1 MSRTNVR
8 PGIAALIV
16 GTLLAAAVAA
26 PPETQTRIIDVA
38 DLVPTRDPQ
47 LRRAMSDRVMFR
59 VRASQESRSEVG
71 SRLEKH
77 GVADKFSAFTIAE
90 LLDVV
95 AGEVDEE
102 FDVTTEGTQI
112 AMRGS
117 PEALQRAAD
126 AAEILRRIAGRPA
139 RVEVLDLLLPQ
150 GVPVP
155 AQPDQATI
163 TALRRQDL
171 RGGVRMLSMDLDPGC
186 WRVSEA
192 VRGTRRLVDVEVEIA
207 QDSAMADP
215 IVRRVEEGVRVFARG
230 APLTDGRFLLR
241 VLASSADLT
250 DAPRRLALGQ
260 DELGELD
267 LPELDAGF
275 VSTEMLL
282 EAGRTQSIVL
292 SRPEG
297 EQRVLLFRLAEETLE
312 KVGGTLRAVP
322 IGAFS
327 RPFPLLRLV
336 ASDLGPDNERTP
348 LDVTVLDREPERLG
362 IDFAV
367 QTIERVMQPDFEEDR
382 ATGEVV
388 QWLRGGAYLLRGPA
402 ASLDGA
408 RAAIAALERQV
419 FRPARLSIR
428 IEERP
433 LDGGAARQ
441 IGAVSAPVAQGL
453 PTALAAYRQIAF
465 VVDYDVEVAEK
476 SQIADPNV
484 GVALAGILVNAT
496 VADAGHGAH
505 MVTAQVRVSA
515 TDTPQGR
522 GFGATDVGTLEL
534 VNEETRYAEVRV
546 RTTAARPGEINM
558 GPSPFNDS
566 AVLVAV
572 FIVE

>member
-1 MSRTNVR
+1 MTRPNVR

-26 PPETQTRIIDVA
+26 PPETQSRVIDVA
-38 DLVPTRDPQ
+38 DMAPASKPR
-47 LRRAMSDRVMFR
+47 LRRSLSKLVLFR
-59 VRASQESRSEVG
+59 VRASQQSVREV
-71 SRLEKH
+71 LPDPEQH
-77 GVADKFSAFTIAE
+77 GVADEFSASSIAD
-90 LLDVV
+90 LLSVI
-95 AGEVDEE
+95 AREVDVE
-102 FDVTTEGTQI
+102 FDATTEGTQI

-117 PEALQRAAD
+117 PEALQRADD

-139 RVEVLDLLLPQ
+139 RVEVLDLLLPH

-155 AQPDQATI
+155 PQPDQAAI
-163 TALRRQDL
+163 VALRRQDL

-186 WRVSEA
+186 WRLSEA
-192 VRGTRRLVDVEVEIA
+192 VRGARRLVDVDVEIA
-207 QDSAMADP
+207 QDAAIADP

-297 EQRVLLFRLAEETLE
+297 EQRVLLFRLAEPALE
-312 KVGGTLRAVP
+312 NVGGTLRGVP

-327 RPFPLLRLV
+327 RAYPLLSLV
-336 ASDLGPDNERTP
+336 ASDLGPHAEETP
-348 LDVTVLDREPERLG
+348 LDVIASDGEFDRLSR
-362 IDFAV
+362 DFAV
-367 QTIERVMQPDFEEDR
+367 QVIERVMESDFDEDR
-382 ATGEVV
+382 ATGDVLG
-388 QWLRGGAYLLRGPA
+388 WILGGAYLLRGPA
-402 ASLDGA
+402 ASLDRA
-408 RAAIAALERQV
+408 QAAIAQLERQV
-419 FRPARLSIR
+419 FRPARLSVR

-433 LDGGAARQ
+433 VDGGPARQ
-441 IGAVSAPVAQGL
+441 IGHVSAPVAQGL
-453 PTALAAYRQIAF
+453 PTALAAYRQLAF
-465 VVDYDVEVAEK
+465 VSDYDVEVAEK
-476 SQIADPNV
+476 SQIADPLV
-484 GVALAGILVNAT
+484 GVALAGILVNAI
-496 VADAGHGAH
+496 VADTGHGAH

-515 TDTPQGR
+515 IDTPQGR
-522 GFGATDVGTLEL
+522 GFGATDVGTLEI
-534 VNEETRYAEVRV
+534 VNEETRYADVHV
-546 RTTAARPGEINM
+546 RTTAARPGEVNM